1 LLVQAGTIH
10 SLPGGCADVAG
21 PVGVTGFVGR
31 RPVVTGEA
39 KVKYI
44 QDKRVMINTKLT
56 SKLNS
61 TKNIFT
67 GKLYLF

>member
-1 LLVQAGTIH
+1 M
-10 SLPGGCADVAG
+10 AG